1 MTEYVKATSFAS
13 KDTLPLGNPLK
24 IVNGTEIDTEFNN
37 IATAVATKAD
47 LLSPVFTG
55 TPTAPTA
62 ASGTS
67 TTQLAT
73 TAFATASISPFT
85 GAMLMWPTATAPTGF
100 LLCNGAVVSR
110 STYAALFAILGV
122 VFGSGDGS
130 TTFTLPD
137 YRNKTVLG
145 AGDLYAAAGTG
156 GSKDAI
162 TVSHTHTLTG
172 TTDTQGAHVHD
183 TNIFRY
189 SDAAG
194 TNPAA
199 ANAGSY
205 SGKIFTA
212 GNSGTYNTVAT
223 DSQGSHSHSVSGTTA
238 SAGSSGTNANL
249 PPYLG
254 VYFIIKT

>member
-24 IVNGTEIDTEFNN
+24 IVKGTEIDTEFNN

-62 ASGTS
+62 AAGTS
-67 TTQLAT
+67 STQLAT

-85 GAMLMWPTATAPTGF
+85 GSMLMWPTATAPSGF
-100 LLCNGAVVSR
+100 LLCNGATASR
-110 STYAALFAILGV
+110 ATYAALFAIIGT
-122 VFGSGDGS
+122 VFGVGDGS

-137 YRNKTVLG
+137 YRDRMPIG
-145 AGDLYAAAGTG
+145 AGTTYAAAGVG

-162 TVSHTHTLTG
+162 VVSHTHTATSTVTDPGHSHTLVAESSGGYGGGNNQYNVTRSNTDGLFPALATDAKTTG
-172 TTDTQGAHVHD
+172 
-183 TNIFRY
+183 I
-189 SDAAG
+189 
-194 TNPAA
+194 
-199 ANAGSY
+199 
-205 SGKIFTA
+205 
-212 GNSGTYNTVAT
+212 TVAT
-223 DSQGSHSHSVSGTTA
+223 TNA
-238 SAGSSGTNANL
+238 STGSSGTNANL